1 MLIGQTIGKISDK
14 HQAAF
19 PKRFRES
26 LGDKLIIT
34 KGIENYLIV
43 VSEKNWETLLEG
55 TQGKPFINKSSREM
69 QRYLLGN
76 AAYVELDEKGRFVIP
91 EHLRKHANLSEEIV
105 FAGISRF
112 VEIWSKEAWDTQ
124 QASLAENIGSI
135 AEKLNETNE

>member
-26 LGDKLIIT
+26 LGDTLIIT

-43 VSEKNWETLLEG
+43 VSEANWETLLEG

-76 AAYVELDEKGRFVIP
+76 AAYVQLDDKGRFVIP
-91 EHLRKHANLSEEIV
+91 EHLRKHANLGEDIV
-105 FAGISRF
+105 YAGISRF
-112 VEIWSKEAWDTQ
+112 VEIWSKESWDKQ
-124 QASLAENIGSI
+124 QSSLAEHIGSI
-135 AEKLNETNE
+135 AERLEESHE